1 MDVIALEIIVL
12 VLVIYVLAYYFYGKK
27 ILEKK
32 VVRADGSRLTPA
44 IEKFDGVDYAPA
56 NKWVLF
62 GHHFASIAGAGPI
75 TGPAL
80 ALAWGWGLP
89 LIWVLFGNIFIGAVH
104 DYLSLMA
111 SVRHGGLSV
120 MSISEKTMG
129 RKARYIFLAYVWFAL
144 VLVLAA
150 FLSVASS
157 TYVGTPEAA
166 TMTWIFM
173 PLALF
178 FGILVYRYGF
188 NIWKATLVTV
198 ILEIIGF
205 IYALGHPLVVDYG
218 SWVIVLTIYSFIA
231 AALPV
236 WYLLQPRDYLNAYM
250 LWAFVGLA
258 ILGGLMV
265 AGIPLNMKYAYINWA
280 ALGSVVGAVG
290 PAAKQSFA
298 WFWPFVPLT
307 IACGALSG
315 FHSVVAS
322 GTSSKQLS
330 SELEGLLVGYGGMLT
345 EGAVSS
351 LAVLLPAAI
360 TFDLA
365 TFAQTAG
372 ISIDTLAK
380 AGINVTATKTLLD
393 MAAVNRFVTGYGLT
407 QALAWSKLGVDFAAT
422 FKVFKV
428 FAATALTAF
437 VVTTLDTANRLARFA
452 WVEFFDWVKGRNV
465 SLHKVLSNRWLA
477 SLIPVLLGFAMAY
490 PQVADP
496 LNPGKTIPAYQIIW
510 PAFSGTNQLLAAIAL
525 LSVALWAWHEQ
536 KVRGGTAWLIIIPA
550 GFLWLTVTLALALWL
565 YYVVPGLPALYMASL
580 GTIIAI
586 SLVLDIALIILFI
599 RGLRGKAA

>member
-1 MDVIALEIIVL
+1 MEMIALEMIIIVIA
-12 VLVIYVLAYYFYGKK
+12 IYAAAYYLYGKN

-75 TGPAL
+75 IGPAT
-80 ALAWGWGLP
+80 ALMWGWGLP

-129 RKARYIFLAYVWFAL
+129 RKAKYVFLAYVWFAL
-144 VLVLAA
+144 VLILAA

-178 FGILVYRYGF
+178 FGVLVYRAGL
-188 NIWKATLVTV
+188 NVWKATV
-198 ILEIIGF
+198 ILLILEVLGF
-205 IYALGHPLVVDYG
+205 IYALYHPLVVSYSD
-218 SWVIVLTIYSFIA
+218 WVIILTIYSFLA

-250 LWAFVGLA
+250 LWVFVGLA
-258 ILGGLMV
+258 VLGGLMV
-265 AGIPLNMKYAYINWA
+265 AGTPLNTKYMYIDWA
-280 ALGSVVGAVG
+280 APGSVVGAIG
-290 PAAKQSFA
+290 SAANQKFA

-322 GTSSKQLS
+322 GTSSKQLAN
-330 SELEGLLVGYGGMLT
+330 ELEGLLVGYGGMLT

-360 TFDLA
+360 TFDFT
-365 TFAQTAG
+365 TFMQTTG
-372 ISIDTLAK
+372 ISATTLQQI
-380 AGINVTATKTLLD
+380 GINVSSTPTLLNLG
-393 MAAVNRFVTGYGLT
+393 AQPRFVTAYGLT
-407 QALAWSKLGVDFAAT
+407 QALAWSKLGVDFTAT
-422 FKVFKV
+422 YKVFKV

-452 WVEFFDWVKGRNV
+452 WVEFFDWVKPRNA
-465 SLHKVLSNRWLA
+465 LLYRVLANRWVA
-477 SLIPVLLGFAMAY
+477 SLVSILLGFTLAY
-490 PQVADP
+490 PQVPDP
-496 LNPGKTIPAYQIIW
+496 SNPGKYIYAYQIIW

-525 LSVALWAWHEQ
+525 LTVALWAWHEQ
-536 KVRGGTAWLIIIPA
+536 KVRGGIAWLIIIPA

-565 YYVVPGLPALYMASL
+565 YFTVPSLPALYLYSL
-580 GTIIAI
+580 GIIVAI
-586 SLVLDIALIILFI
+586 SLLLDIALIVLFVK
-599 RGLRGKAA
+599 GLRKK